1 MVAIFPNVFLWG
13 RSYSQNWEVLTLE
26 NMVWPSFLFYCF
38 VKIWATCENFFGKW
52 FTAPPG
58 KKLPVRLCIREIKI
72 SVFAGILKRDF
83 SANQRFCYWNQ
94 QKSTM
99 RNLVSKVS
107 HWKMLT
113 SLTSHLYFH
122 VLLRSSCKAIMP
134 KATEHL
140 VERVAAYSCCWC
152 QAEFNQSVW
161 MYSF

>member
-1 MVAIFPNVFLWG
+1 MKE
-13 RSYSQNWEVLTLE
+13 QNAAHLTEGVSIHDAKKCSFSLKI
-26 NMVWPSFLFYCF
+26 PSPTLHQRN
-38 VKIWATCENFFGKW
+38 KNF
-52 FTAPPG
+52 
-58 KKLPVRLCIREIKI
+58 
-72 SVFAGILKRDF
+72 FAGILKRDF

-113 SLTSHLYFH
+113 WLTSHLYFH

-134 KATEHL
+134 KETEHL